1 MIRYLDKNAG
11 HRLAFVPT
19 ANDTKSTGVGIS
31 EDGETYLI
39 GFNFHN
45 ITEEGDGINFTFAS
59 TYDLGV
65 YIDSV
70 LIYLKAV
77 SELDND
83 NQDLYKK
90 WINELSDIQHDVIHL
105 DSLLP
110 AYKAVYGGDNK
121 TGGNKHEN

>member
-1 MIRYLDKNAG
+1 M
-11 HRLAFVPT
+11 
-19 ANDTKSTGVGIS
+19 
-31 EDGETYLI
+31 
-39 GFNFHN
+39 
-45 ITEEGDGINFTFAS
+45 TFAS

-65 YIDSV
+65 YINSV

-90 WINELSDIQHDVIHL
+90 WINELRDIQHDVIHL

-110 AYKAVYGGDNK
+110 AYKAVYGEDND
-121 TGGNKHEN
+121 G